1 MEIAIADAGGSV
13 LGFALDLVSEDAQ
26 CTAEGGQLAASKL
39 AGDAQILVALGPS
52 CSSGARVGAPI
63 LWNAGI
69 AAIGI
74 GASAPALT
82 APDRPEGFAGYLR
95 VVPNDVKQAGFA
107 ADYRRQ
113 GEAVQDGRHH
123 P

>member
-1 MEIAIADAGGSV
+1 MHRGRVGS
-13 LGFALDLVSEDAQ
+13 SRR
-26 CTAEGGQLAASKL
+26 ASSP
-39 AGDAQILVALGPS
+39 ATRRSSVALGPS

-63 LWNAGI
+63 LWSAGI
-69 AAIGI
+69 PAIGI

-107 ADYRRQ
+107 ADYAAKVKQ
-113 GEAVQDGRHH
+113 VQDGRHH